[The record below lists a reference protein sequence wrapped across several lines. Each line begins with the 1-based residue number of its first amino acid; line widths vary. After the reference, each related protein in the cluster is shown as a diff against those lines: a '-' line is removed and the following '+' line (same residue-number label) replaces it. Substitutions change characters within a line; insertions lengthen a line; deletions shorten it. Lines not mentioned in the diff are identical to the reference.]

1 MEKETNMPT
10 ATNHQRSNALD
21 RAAYMSGRDDARAG
35 LDRFPRCQHPDQYG
49 AYNAGF
55 NDWHKLAK
63 HKRAIDALRY
73 VLPVLRNHVGQE
85 ISASELADIENILSD
100 APTAVQAPANAGA

>member
-1 MEKETNMPT
+1 MPT
-10 ATNHQRSNALD
+10 ATNYQCSNALN

-35 LDRFPRCQHPDQYG
+35 LERFPQCQHPDQYG

-55 NDWHKLAK
+55 HDWHKLAK
-63 HKRAIDALRY
+63 PKRAIEALRY

-85 ISASELADIENILSD
+85 ISASELADIEDILSNG
-100 APTAVQAPANAGA
+100 PTTVGATPVRTGAA